1 MADTNANIVNYFS
14 AFGHIAYLYELTHP
28 LYTEPRYVFTDEVLT
43 PKEKDDGYDFEF
55 NLTYISKVYDNKE
68 EAESKFDKL
77 RYAYLFDA
85 HAMIPEDD
93 EYKEILT
100 VVPLRSD
107 LCEKYMDSIID
118 KIVTITDILISS
130 KSNFNDFESGFA
142 INFDLKFK
150 INDIEF
156 TAEAYTRY
164 GDYADGEDPCIDIVV
179 YKDKTN
185 SAFITDSFDLH
196 IDDDPGYSTQADIRS
211 NDSVVATDIG
221 NVSIADIKDEFN
233 YSIPKELGINLTSF
247 GRFLVNRVYQEI
259 NDILNTKEQ
268 QA

>member
-1 MADTNANIVNYFS
+1 
-14 AFGHIAYLYELTHP
+14 
-28 LYTEPRYVFTDEVLT
+28 
-43 PKEKDDGYDFEF
+43 
-55 NLTYISKVYDNKE
+55 
-68 EAESKFDKL
+68 
-77 RYAYLFDA
+77 
-85 HAMIPEDD
+85 MIPEDD
-93 EYKEILT
+93 EYKNLT
-100 VVPLRSD
+100 VIPLRSD
-107 LCEKYMDSIID
+107 LYEKYMDSIMD
-118 KIVTITDILISS
+118 KIVTITDILISN
-130 KSNFNDFESGFA
+130 KSSFNDFESGFA
-142 INFDLKFK
+142 IDFDLKFK